1 MALSGSDVSLAP
13 SLPPIRA
20 DAPEEIPVLD
30 LGPYLAGKPGALPR
44 LSAELR
50 RAFEEIGFYF
60 IVNHGVP
67 QSLVDA
73 AFDAAERFHAQPL
86 EEKLSIKIN
95 EQIVGY
101 LPIRGATTRHSQIN
115 ANNKPNVNEAF
126 FARREL
132 APDHPDVLA
141 GKPSSSLNQWPA
153 NLPGF
158 RETVVAYQNAMEALG
173 KSLLPIYA
181 LALDLPAD
189 YFERAFET
197 PMYTLRMSH
206 YPQQTEVVE
215 NEFGLA
221 PHTDTSFMTMLAQNK
236 VPGLSL
242 RLPTGRWVD
251 APAID
256 GALLVNGGDLL
267 RRWTNDRFLATPHRV
282 VNRSGRERYA
292 IPFFMDCGANVVMEC
307 LPTCR
312 KDGKPPLYEPIT
324 YTAYM
329 AWYRQMNY
337 GKAKDR
343 AGVNLAAY

>member
-1 MALSGSDVSLAP
+1 MSSTATAPSLAP
-13 SLPPIRA
+13 SLPPIRP
-20 DAPEEIPVLD
+20 DAREEIPVLD
-30 LGPYLAGKPGALPR
+30 LAPYLAGEPGALQR
-44 LSAELR
+44 LGAELR
-50 RAFEEIGFYF
+50 TAFEEIGFYF
-60 IVNHGVP
+60 ITGHGVP
-67 QSLVDA
+67 QALVDA
-73 AFDAAERFHAQPL
+73 VFAEAERFHAQPL
-86 EEKLSIKIN
+86 EDKLAIRIN
-95 EQIVGY
+95 EQVVGY

-126 FARREL
+126 FVRRDV
-132 APDHPDVLA
+132 APDHPDIVA
-141 GKPSSSLNQWPA
+141 GKPFRALNQWPA

-158 RETVVAYQNAMEALG
+158 RETVIAYQNAMETLG
-173 KSLLPIYA
+173 KSLLPLYA
-181 LALDLPAD
+181 VALDLPPD
-189 YFERAFET
+189 YFAKAFAD

-206 YPQQTEVVE
+206 YPQQPEVVE

-236 VPGLSL
+236 VPGLSI

-256 GALLVNGGDLL
+256 GAFLVNGGDLL

-292 IPFFMDCGANVVMEC
+292 IPFFFDCGAEVPIEC

-312 KDGKPPLYEPIT
+312 EPDQPPRYEPIT
-324 YTAYM
+324 YAAYM

-337 GKAKDR
+337 GAAKDKS
-343 AGVNLAAY
+343 GTTLAAY